1 MMFVVAVNN
10 GVAFKQGL
18 PDTIIQNQSMG
29 KSFHDVQISNAMYF
43 IYQTFKLICLKPK
56 TFHKSLTSH
65 PKYIGLGN

>member
-18 PDTIIQNQSMG
+18 PDTIIQKQSMG

-43 IYQTFKLICLKPK
+43 IY
-56 TFHKSLTSH
+56 
-65 PKYIGLGN
+65 